1 MEPPLDDLLNELK
14 DLHWVHMTR
23 DGGWVLARRL
33 ADATLLDLF
42 ASRAFDLPRRGDP
55 DWPGDSRL
63 ADVLDAANA
72 GAAAALEVPLAQFR
86 LQRADAVSMQER
98 AGA

>member
-1 MEPPLDDLLNELK
+1 
-14 DLHWVHMTR
+14 MTR
-23 DGGWVLARRL
+23 DGGWVLARRF

-63 ADVLDAANA
+63 ADVLDAPTP
-72 GAAAALEVPLAQFR
+72 GWLQRFEVPLAQFR

-98 AGA
+98 AGARPRRPSTSI